1 MQITV
6 NLKYCQNDVIAPYKK
21 ESRKGLLVNTTDKD
35 ILLKGNGQSSK
46 GISYQISFLF
56 TFDRIK
62 EKDVLNTDMIIGS
75 QYFRRIL
82 YLWKG

>member
-6 NLKYCQNDVIAPYKK
+6 NIKYYQNDVIGPYKK
-21 ESRKGLLVNTTDKD
+21 ESRKVLLVNTTSKD
-35 ILLKGNGQSSK
+35 ILLKGNDQSSK
-46 GISYQISFLF
+46 GISYQVSFLF

-62 EKDVLNTDMIIGS
+62 EKDLSNTDMIIGS

-82 YLWKG
+82 YLWKS